1 MEATINSAG
10 RNGMACELCEG
21 DGGLVL
27 WQDARLRIVRVE
39 DPDYRAF
46 CRVIWQDHVRELT
59 DLSAADAQYSFQAVL
74 AVERA
79 LRELLNPLKINVA
92 SLGNQTPHLH
102 WHVIPR
108 FAGDRHFPR
117 PVWAEPLRPAPEN
130 IQAVGVSDEALK
142 NKLAERLG
150 STLRDD

>member
-1 MEATINSAG
+1 
-10 RNGMACELCEG
+10 MACELCDG

-27 WQDARLRIVRVE
+27 WRDDRLRIVRV
-39 DPDYRAF
+39 DDSDYRAF
-46 CRVIWQDHVRELT
+46 CRVVWQDHVRELT
-59 DLSAADAQYSFQAVL
+59 DLDSEDAEYSFKAVL

-79 LRELLNPLKINVA
+79 LRELINPLKINVA

-117 PVWAEPLRPAPEN
+117 PVWAEPMRPAPEN
-130 IQAVGVSDEALK
+130 IQTVGVSDEALK
-142 NKLAERLG
+142 NKLAELLG
-150 STLRDD
+150 STLRDV